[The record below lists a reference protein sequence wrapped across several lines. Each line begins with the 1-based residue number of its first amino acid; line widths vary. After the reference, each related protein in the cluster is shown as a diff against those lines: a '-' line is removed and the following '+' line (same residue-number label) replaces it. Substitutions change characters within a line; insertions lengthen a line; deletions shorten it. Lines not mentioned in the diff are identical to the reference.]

1 MSLPLKIA
9 WRYLVSKKGH
19 QAVNIISI
27 VAVCGVVVATA
38 ALICVLS
45 VFNGFRGLIMGKL
58 AMLDPQVAITA
69 TMGKTINDADSV
81 IDVVNNIPGVERA
94 VPVIL
99 DQALAIYAQYQMPVR
114 LKGVPD
120 NYNTMNDID
129 SVIVDGEWKLRD
141 QVSRYII
148 VGAGPAVRLM
158 VRPESLGM
166 VYLYAPQ
173 RQGHVNIANPMGA
186 FRQDSLFVSGIFQ
199 LQQNSYDADLIYVP
213 LDVAQEL
220 FDYETEATQI
230 EVKLDSGA
238 NEQQVMHAIG
248 NILGSSY
255 QVQNRLMQQRE
266 AYRLVN
272 IEKWMAFLL
281 LAFILV
287 IATFNVIS
295 TLSLLIIEKD
305 DSIATLRALGA
316 NDRQISRIFV
326 LQGWLITLAGAITG
340 VIIGLILCLCQQQ
353 FGWLRLSGDPAN
365 MIINAYPVE
374 VQWTDVI
381 ITLAL
386 VAAVGLLTSMVTAL
400 IMRRRLKSEELEVRS

>member
-27 VAVCGVVVATA
+27 VAVCGVVVSTA

-45 VFNGFRGLIMGKL
+45 VFNGFRGLIMGRL
-58 AMLDPQVAITA
+58 AMLDPEIAITA
-69 TMGKTINDADSV
+69 TMGKTINDGDSV
-81 IDVVNNIPGVERA
+81 IDVVSAIPGVERA
-94 VPVIL
+94 VPVVV
-99 DQALAIYAQYQMPVR
+99 DQALAIYAQMQMPVR

-120 NYNTMNDID
+120 DYDTMNDMD

-141 QVSRYII
+141 QVSRYAVIG
-148 VGAGPAVRLM
+148 VGPAVRLM
-158 VRPESLGM
+158 VRPGFLGM
-166 VYLYAPQ
+166 VNLYAPQ
-173 RQGHVNIANPMGA
+173 RQGKVNIANPMGA
-186 FRQDSLFVSGIFQ
+186 FRHDSLFVSAIFQ

-213 LDVAQEL
+213 LDMAKEL

-230 EVKLDSGA
+230 EVKLAPGA
-238 NEQQVMHAIG
+238 NEQQVMNGISKALG
-248 NILGSSY
+248 NGY
-255 QVQNRLMQQRE
+255 QVKNRLMQQRE

-305 DSIATLRALGA
+305 ESIATLRALGA

-326 LQGWLITLAGAITG
+326 LQGWLITLVGAITG
-340 VIIGLILCLCQQQ
+340 VVIGLILCLCQQQ

-365 MIINAYPVE
+365 MIISAYPVE
-374 VQWTDVI
+374 VQWTDVFF
-381 ITLAL
+381 TLAL

-400 IMRRRLKSEELEVRS
+400 IMRRRLRQ

>member
-27 VAVCGVVVATA
+27 VALCGVVVSTA

-69 TMGKTINDADSV
+69 TLGKTVNDADSI
-81 IDVVNNIPGVERA
+81 IDAVSAIPGVERA
-94 VPVIL
+94 IPVIE
-99 DQALAIYAQYQMPVR
+99 DQALAIYAQMQMPVR

-120 NYNTMNDID
+120 DYNTMNDMD

-141 QVSRYII
+141 QVSRYA
-148 VGAGPAVRLM
+148 VAGAGPAIRLM
-158 VRPESLGM
+158 VRPDFIGM
-166 VYLYAPQ
+166 VRLYAPQ
-173 RQGHVNIANPMGA
+173 RQGRVNLANPMGA

-213 LDVAQEL
+213 LDMARQL
-220 FDYETEATQI
+220 FDYDTEATQLEI
-230 EVKLDSGA
+230 KLSADAS
-238 NEQQVMHAIG
+238 EQQVMKDISRA
-248 NILGSSY
+248 LGSSY
-255 QVQNRLMQQRE
+255 QVKNRLMQQRE

-305 DSIATLRALGA
+305 ESIATLRALGA
-316 NDRQISRIFV
+316 NNSQISRIFV
-326 LQGWLITLAGAITG
+326 LQGWLITLAGAVTG
-340 VIIGLILCLCQQQ
+340 TVIGLVLCFCQQQ
-353 FGWLRLSGDPAN
+353 FGWLRLSGDPSN
-365 MIINAYPVE
+365 MIISAYPVE
-374 VQWTDVI
+374 VQWVDVL

-400 IMRRRLKSEELEVRS
+400 IMRRRLKSTETTN

>member
-9 WRYLVSKKGH
+9 WRYMVSKKGH

-45 VFNGFRGLIMGKL
+45 VFNGFKGLIMGRL
-58 AMLDPQVAITA
+58 ALLDPEIAITA
-69 TMGKTINDADSV
+69 TLGKTINDADSV
-81 IDVVNNIPGVERA
+81 INAVGTLPGVEHA
-94 VPVIL
+94 VPVVI
-99 DQALAIYAQYQMPVR
+99 DQALAMYAQYQMPVR

-120 NYNTMNDID
+120 DYNRMNGMD

-141 QVSRYII
+141 QVSKYA
-148 VGAGPAVRLM
+148 VAGAGPAVRLC
-158 VRPESLGM
+158 VRPEFMGM
-166 VYLYAPQ
+166 VRLYAPQ
-173 RQGHVNIANPMGA
+173 RQGRVNIANPMGA
-186 FRQDSLFVSGIFQ
+186 FRQDSLFVSGVFQ

-213 LDVAQEL
+213 LDMAREL

-230 EVKLDSGA
+230 ELKLMPGA
-238 NEQQVMHAIG
+238 NEQQVMQLISHV
-248 NILGSSY
+248 LGKGY
-255 QVQNRLMQQRE
+255 QVKNRLMQQRE

-281 LAFILV
+281 LAFILI

-305 DSIATLRALGA
+305 DSIATMRALGA

-326 LQGWLITLAGAITG
+326 LQGWLITLAGAVTG
-340 VIIGLILCLCQQQ
+340 IVIGLILCLCQQQ
-353 FGWLRLSGDPAN
+353 FGLLRLSGDPAN
-365 MIINAYPVE
+365 MIISAYPVVVE
-374 VQWTDVI
+374 WTDILV
-381 ITLAL
+381 TLAL

-400 IMRRRLKSEELEVRS
+400 IMRRRLTN

>member
-141 QVSRYII
+141 QVSRYIV

-213 LDVAQEL
+213 LDVAREL

-340 VIIGLILCLCQQQ
+340 VVIGLILCLCQQQ

>member
-69 TMGKTINDADSV
+69 STGKTINNADSI
-81 IDVVNNIPGVERA
+81 IDLVSAMPGVERA
-94 VPVIL
+94 VPVVE
-99 DQALAIYAQYQMPVR
+99 DQALAIYAQMQMPVR

-120 NYNTMNDID
+120 DYNTMNGMD
-129 SVIVDGEWKLRD
+129 SIIVDGEWKLRD
-141 QVSRYII
+141 QVSRFA
-148 VGAGPAVRLM
+148 VAGAGPAVRLM

-166 VYLYAPQ
+166 VRLYAPQ
-173 RQGHVNIANPMGA
+173 RQGRVNLANPMGA
-186 FRQDSLFVSGIFQ
+186 FRQDSVFVSGVFQ
-199 LQQNSYDADLIYVP
+199 LQQNSYDADLIFVP
-213 LDVAQEL
+213 LEMAMNL

-230 EVKLDSGA
+230 EVRLTPEAS
-238 NEQQVMHAIG
+238 EQQVMRDIAQA
-248 NILGSSY
+248 LGDGY
-255 QVQNRLMQQRE
+255 QVKNRLMQQRE

-316 NDRQISRIFV
+316 HDRQISRIFV
-326 LQGWLITLAGAITG
+326 LQGWLITLAGAVTG
-340 VIIGLILCLCQQQ
+340 VVIGLILCLCQQQ
-353 FGWLRLSGDPAN
+353 FGWLHLSGDPAN
-365 MIINAYPVE
+365 MIISAYPVE
-374 VQWTDVI
+374 VQWLDVV

-400 IMRRRLKSEELEVRS
+400 IMRRRLTSKQTTND

>member
-1 MSLPLKIA
+1 MKIA
-9 WRYLVSKKGH
+9 WRYLVAKKGH

-45 VFNGFRGLIMGKL
+45 VFNGFRGLIMGRL
-58 AMLDPQVAITA
+58 AMLDPQIAITA
-69 TMGKTINDADSV
+69 TVGKTVDDADSIISAV
-81 IDVVNNIPGVERA
+81 EALPGVERA
-94 VPVIL
+94 VPVIE
-99 DQALAIYAQYQMPVR
+99 DQALAIYAQLQMPVR

-120 NYNTMNDID
+120 DYNTMNDMD

-141 QVSRYII
+141 QVSRYA
-148 VGAGPAVRLM
+148 VAGAGPAIRLM
-158 VRPESLGM
+158 VRPDFLGM
-166 VYLYAPQ
+166 VRLYAPQ
-173 RQGHVNIANPMGA
+173 RQGRVNIANPMGA

-213 LDVAQEL
+213 LEMARGL
-220 FDYETEATQI
+220 FDYDTQATQI
-230 EVKLDSGA
+230 EVKLSPSA
-238 NEQQVMHAIG
+238 SESQVMKAIG
-248 NILGSSY
+248 QAIGSGY
-255 QVQNRLMQQRE
+255 QVKNRLMQQRE

-281 LAFILV
+281 LAFILI

-305 DSIATLRALGA
+305 SSIATLRALGA
-316 NDRQISRIFV
+316 NDSQISRIFV
-326 LQGWLITLAGAITG
+326 LQGWLITLVGAITG
-340 VIIGLILCLCQQQ
+340 VIAGLILCLCQQQ

-365 MIINAYPVE
+365 MIISAYPVQ
-374 VQWTDVI
+374 VQGTDVL

-400 IMRRRLKSEELEVRS
+400 IMRHRLTTNYNI